1 MISQNLALG
10 EIVLSEINRNSHTRL
25 QHSAK
30 IITLKSKNRSFFN
43 SLTCKKKNPGENR
56 WGRGSCSNVE
66 PTREK
71 ISTETQKQLE
81 EVRGKGTRDDG
92 EETWMTCSPLWEKGI
107 KIKRQYTICSI
118 QRLNHHN
125 PGSNPLALLCYLT
138 HRSSLMLLECFY
150 RLQPFS
156 LRRLMTAFAPLF
168 TGLCHHSDLHGLV
181 VFFRCLR
188 VHSLLVLKAA
198 PEEGEHGV

>member
-1 MISQNLALG
+1 
-10 EIVLSEINRNSHTRL
+10 
-25 QHSAK
+25 
-30 IITLKSKNRSFFN
+30 
-43 SLTCKKKNPGENR
+43 
-56 WGRGSCSNVE
+56 
-66 PTREK
+66 
-71 ISTETQKQLE
+71 
-81 EVRGKGTRDDG
+81 
-92 EETWMTCSPLWEKGI
+92 MTCI

-138 HRSSLMLLECFY
+138 HRSSLMLLECFN

-181 VFFRCLR
+181 VFFRRLR

-198 PEEGEHGV
+198 PEEGEHGVQHVVLTLGGGNIVSFIWENLGSRKQKTKCDSLKLVFHLFHLLFLTISNVFSLHSKC